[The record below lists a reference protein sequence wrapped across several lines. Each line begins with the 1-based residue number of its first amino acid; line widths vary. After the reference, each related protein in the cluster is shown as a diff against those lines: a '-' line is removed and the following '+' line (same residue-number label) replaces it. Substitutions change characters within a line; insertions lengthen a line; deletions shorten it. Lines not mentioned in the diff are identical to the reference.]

1 MTKLQ
6 LSLLRLCQIN
16 NRQTCAYEMLQHTI
30 LSSRR
35 ICILI
40 LTLQLVCFFPNL
52 RCLVTSTTC
61 NHNSTNLTTFSESF
75 GKEVY
80 GGMNHFLKRFNTT
93 SNDKANRTL
102 NLGKARLG
110 RGEVIPLNYRQQCLQ
125 AYSAMLHIL
134 SM

>member
-1 MTKLQ
+1 MHININIATRLFLPQ
-6 LSLLRLCQIN
+6 L
-16 NRQTCAYEMLQHTI
+16 EML
-30 LSSRR
+30 SNFDY
-35 ICILI
+35 
-40 LTLQLVCFFPNL
+40 LQPQLYQPDNL
-52 RCLVTSTTC
+52 FRKFWDV
-61 NHNSTNLTTFSESF
+61 
-75 GKEVY
+75 EVY